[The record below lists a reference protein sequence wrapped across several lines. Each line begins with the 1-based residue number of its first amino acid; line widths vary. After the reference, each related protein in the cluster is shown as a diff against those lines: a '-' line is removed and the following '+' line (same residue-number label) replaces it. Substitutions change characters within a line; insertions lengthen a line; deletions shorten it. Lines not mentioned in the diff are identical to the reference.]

1 MVTGQGVGWDT
12 HLHACLS
19 RRKCHLH
26 TPCIEL
32 RHFVLGVVSCC
43 DVRMMVSMIFMNLL
57 RDSVGSEY
65 HHFHRDDK
73 HLFLHDCMLI
83 NIINKNAEGQ
93 VHHMTP

>member
-1 MVTGQGVGWDT
+1 
-12 HLHACLS
+12 
-19 RRKCHLH
+19 
-26 TPCIEL
+26 
-32 RHFVLGVVSCC
+32 
-43 DVRMMVSMIFMNLL
+43 MMISMIFMNLL